1 MAKTTTKKRNPTD
14 ATLRNVTAGRKRDS
28 RLELATIALLARVKR
43 LERAEL
49 ASREVIEKL
58 WDKVDFL
65 AAAIA
70 IAEG

>member
-1 MAKTTTKKRNPTD
+1 MAKTTKKRNPTD

-28 RLELATIALLARVKR
+28 ALLARVKR

-49 ASREVIEKL
+49 ASREVIGGL

-65 AAAIA
+65 AARID
-70 IAEG
+70 IVEG

>member
-28 RLELATIALLARVKR
+28 ALLARVRR
-43 LERAEL
+43 LER
-49 ASREVIEKL
+49 VIEAL
-58 WDKVDFL
+58 TNKVDFL
-65 AAAIA
+65 AARID